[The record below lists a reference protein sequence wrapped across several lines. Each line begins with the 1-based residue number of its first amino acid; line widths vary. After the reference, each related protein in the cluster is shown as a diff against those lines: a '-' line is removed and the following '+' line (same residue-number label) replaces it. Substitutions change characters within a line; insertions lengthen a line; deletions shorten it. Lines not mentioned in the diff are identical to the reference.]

1 MEYLYREN
9 PGIARGQGWSAL
21 SRNSIGQSCSTMF
34 NQDWFPANNPDFGQ
48 NHNFLA
54 SNRSVNSVNNL
65 QISKLSNSLL
75 AANSKVDTRS
85 WSPAVVS
92 QQNYFDDSSSSQ
104 SNFYSTVGSTKNLG
118 EYREIDAPSAPMVP
132 PTLFSPQQTMA
143 GNSNFLRRS
152 VREDGDKNKGAR
164 KKIKP
169 KMFNFGW

>member
-1 MEYLYREN
+1 MEYLCREN

-21 SRNSIGQSCSTMF
+21 SGNSIGQSCSTMF

-48 NHNFLA
+48 NHNFL
-54 SNRSVNSVNNL
+54 RP
-65 QISKLSNSLL
+65 
-75 AANSKVDTRS
+75 

-104 SNFYSTVGSTKNLG
+104 SNFYSAVGSTKNLG
-118 EYREIDAPSAPMVP
+118 EYREIDAPSAPTVP